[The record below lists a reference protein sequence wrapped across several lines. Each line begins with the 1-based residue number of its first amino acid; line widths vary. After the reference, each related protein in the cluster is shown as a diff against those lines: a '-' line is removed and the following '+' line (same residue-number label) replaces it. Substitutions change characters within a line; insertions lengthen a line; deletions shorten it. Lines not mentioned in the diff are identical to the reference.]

1 MLGQARLFCF
11 GAGYSAG
18 AFARLVRAEGWRVA
32 GTCRTAGKQAALA
45 AEGFETY
52 RFDRGQKLD
61 ACALEGATHVLVS
74 VPPDEQGDSVF
85 EAHGCDL
92 KTLPDL
98 RWLGY
103 LSTTGVYGDRGGDW
117 VDEDSDLR
125 ATEPRSRRRIAAENA
140 WLGLWREARVPVHIF
155 RLAGIYGPGRSAF
168 DALRSGNARRIHK
181 PGQVFSRIHVEDIA
195 RILRASIARPAPGTI
210 YNICDDAPA
219 PADEVLAHAAAL
231 LGQEPPPLVPI
242 ERAALSEMAASFYR
256 DNRRVRNARVKNELG
271 IALLYPDY
279 RRGLAAILA
288 AERG

>member
-11 GAGYSAG
+11 GAGYCAG
-18 AFARLVRAEGWRVA
+18 AFARRVRAEGWRVA
-32 GTCRTAGKQAALA
+32 GTCRTADRQAALA
-45 AEGFETY
+45 SDGFEAY
-52 RFDRGQKLD
+52 RFDRGRTLD
-61 ACALEGATHVLVS
+61 ARALEGATHVLIS
-74 VPPDEQGDSVF
+74 VPPDEQGDPVF
-85 EAHGCDL
+85 ETHGCDL
-92 KTLPDL
+92 KALPDL

-117 VDEDSDLR
+117 VDEGSDLR

-140 WLGLWREARVPVHIF
+140 WLGLWREARVPVHVF

-168 DALRSGNARRIHK
+168 DALRAGRARRIHK

-195 RILRASIARPAPGTI
+195 RILCASIARPAPGAI
-210 YNICDDAPA
+210 YNVCDDVPA

-256 DNRRVRNARVKNELG
+256 DNRRVCNALVKSELG
-271 IALLYPDY
+271 VALLYPDY
-279 RRGLAAILA
+279 RAGLAAILA
-288 AERG
+288 AERA